1 MTVTLEPL
9 TMEAAAAF
17 WKDKVLLGPG
27 DFARLEDE
35 AKIRGFAVSGI
46 AKGDELTSVYNS
58 LQSAI
63 KDGISYGEFKKQCAE
78 IFTRR
83 GWTGKREWRVQ
94 NIFRTNIQTAYNA
107 GRWKK
112 QTELAESFPLLQYNA
127 VNDRRTRP
135 THKAMDGKVFPIG
148 HPFWDIW
155 YPPNGFRC
163 RCSTLSLT
171 EAQAKR
177 MGLQVETEDPT
188 NRTVAIPNPV
198 TGEALHVKQLL
209 PDPGFGHN
217 PGKLAWGGIGE
228 WQDRGR
234 FSPLGNLPGPAKYR
248 RPALGSV
255 RPAELSGP
263 DTSGLLP
270 AGKDDLFYKEA
281 FIEHYGEEQVLK
293 DAAGEPVVLSLR
305 SFLADQTP
313 GAAESWK
320 FAKPGQ
326 GESIPLLKGMVE
338 KPYEIWLTPQQDSET
353 GRVRLAKRYVALWA
367 TKDKTRVA
375 GLMVFEMIEG
385 VFREV
390 TAFIPMNGTGD
401 IDLSFAERQRQGLLL
416 YPKR

>member
-35 AKIRGFAVSGI
+35 AKLRAFAVSGI

-63 KDGISYGEFKKQCAE
+63 KDGISYGEFKKQCAG
-78 IFTRR
+78 IFERR

-94 NIFRTNIQTAYNA
+94 NIFRTNIQTAYNSA
-107 GRWKK
+107 RWKK
-112 QTELAESFPLLQYNA
+112 QTELAETFPLLQYNA

-177 MGLQVETEDPT
+177 RGLTVETEDLT
-188 NRTVAIPNPV
+188 NRTVPIPNPV
-198 TGEALHVKQLL
+198 TGEALHVQQLL
-209 PDPGFGHN
+209 PDPGFGYN

-228 WQDRGR
+228 WRDRGK
-234 FSPLGNLPGPAKYR
+234 FSPLGNLPGPADFR
-248 RPALGSV
+248 RPALRNV
-255 RPAELSGP
+255 RPADLKGIDKS
-263 DTSGLLP
+263 SLLP
-270 AGKDDLFYKEA
+270 KGKGDAFYKEA
-281 FIEHYGEEQVLK
+281 FTSLYGDEQVVK
-293 DAAGEPVVLSLR
+293 DAAGEPVILSLR
-305 SFLADQTP
+305 SFLVDKEP
-313 GAAESWK
+313 GAVEKWK
-320 FAKPGQ
+320 FSKPGH
-326 GESIPLLKGMVE
+326 GESIPLLRDMVE
-338 KPYEIWLTPQQDSET
+338 RPYEIWLTPQQDSVT
-353 GRVRLAKRYVALWA
+353 GRIRLTKRYVALWK
-367 TKDKTRVA
+367 TDKERVA
-375 GLMVFEMIEG
+375 GLMVLEVTEG
-385 VFREV
+385 VFQGV
-390 TAFIPMNGTGD
+390 TSFIPMTGAGE
-401 IDLSFAERQRQGLLL
+401 IDLGYAERQRLGLLL